1 MPAAVRWCLLLG
13 AVGSVAWSTG
23 DHTTVPQLRAH
34 LDKNPQVVPGG
45 SDPALSGIHHH
56 HTSGHIDAVLA
67 PPPTHARKSSHTHT
81 RTRNSTLAPA
91 PTVAPAST
99 PDSDQKLS
107 HGGSHGQPPLCAG
120 ADPLLTQLLEA
131 EGLGEVVRNNSMGFW
146 VGISGSLPPLS
157 PSTFPS
163 PTPHKDQQLPRSA
176 GAALGW
182 SDPTAVPPKLAA
194 LTDVVPSGSLTKT
207 FTAAAVM
214 RLVDAGEI
222 DLDEPVVPFANIVLI
237 RQGHTSLGDLY
248 PPIISNVSF
257 RDLLSMRSGLSDYGS
272 SAVHVA
278 TETELDVDLNPIAY
292 LLNDTLTP
300 KKTIWR

>member
-1 MPAAVRWCLLLG
+1 
-13 AVGSVAWSTG
+13 
-23 DHTTVPQLRAH
+23 
-34 LDKNPQVVPGG
+34 
-45 SDPALSGIHHH
+45 
-56 HTSGHIDAVLA
+56 
-67 PPPTHARKSSHTHT
+67 
-81 RTRNSTLAPA
+81 
-91 PTVAPAST
+91 
-99 PDSDQKLS
+99 
-107 HGGSHGQPPLCAG
+107 
-120 ADPLLTQLLEA
+120 
-131 EGLGEVVRNNSMGFW
+131 
-146 VGISGSLPPLS
+146 
-157 PSTFPS
+157 
-163 PTPHKDQQLPRSA
+163 
-176 GAALGW
+176 
-182 SDPTAVPPKLAA
+182 VPPKLAA